1 MSGDER
7 YEHLVRH
14 LAPEERPQLVET
26 MKEVPRF
33 APLWKH
39 HRRTIVAMSSEG
51 RSFKITR
58 KRS

>member
-7 YEHLVRH
+7 YEHLVSH

-33 APLWKH
+33 GPLWK